1 VTALKIKYNPFA
13 KAFLD
18 KPNGNGRTC
27 SPDYNNINN
36 PNVMS
41 GHQLQQQQ
49 QKQQLQQQNKFKL
62 LDNVASLHNSHHQQ
76 QFHSDLPQHQQQTQ
90 HHHQQQYQNKFQLLH
105 QVAALPNSQQ
115 FRSGLQHQHRHPQRY
130 LPYNVQQRF
139 HQNNNDYSQ
148 LPAGDNSLHVQGST
162 SMKEEPSPPYNTPNS
177 ATSTKTEPSSLYTPN
192 CWVHSPSSS
201 PVLPNEFL
209 ENYAFDSRW
218 NRSGGAY
225 FASPV
230 TSSTVP
236 GK

>member
-1 VTALKIKYNPFA
+1 
-13 KAFLD
+13 
-18 KPNGNGRTC
+18 
-27 SPDYNNINN
+27 
-36 PNVMS
+36 MS
-41 GHQLQQQQ
+41 DHQLQQQQQ
-49 QKQQLQQQNKFKL
+49 QKQQLQHQNKFKL
-62 LDNVASLHNSHHQQ
+62 LDKVASLQKSDHQQ

-148 LPAGDNSLHVQGST
+148 LQACNSSLHVQGSM
-162 SMKEEPSPPYNTPNS
+162 SMKEEPSPPYNTPVS
-177 ATSTKTEPSSLYTPN
+177 TTTSTKTEPSPPNNTPFPTTSTKTESSSLYTPN
-192 CWVHSPSSS
+192 YWVHSPSSS

-209 ENYAFDSRW
+209 ENSAFHSRW

-230 TSSTVP
+230 TPSTLP

>member
-1 VTALKIKYNPFA
+1 
-13 KAFLD
+13 
-18 KPNGNGRTC
+18 
-27 SPDYNNINN
+27 
-36 PNVMS
+36 MS

-90 HHHQQQYQNKFQLLH
+90 HHHQQQQQQNQNKFQLLH

-115 FRSGLQHQHRHPQRY
+115 FRSGLQHQHCHPQRY

-148 LPAGDNSLHVQGST
+148 LPAGDSSPHAQGSM
-162 SMKEEPSPPYNTPNS
+162 SMKEEPSPPNNTPFPT
-177 ATSTKTEPSSLYTPN
+177 TSTKTEPSSLYTPN
-192 CWVHSPSSS
+192 YWVHSPLSS

-209 ENYAFDSRW
+209 ENSAFDSRW
-218 NRSGGAY
+218 NRSGGPY

-230 TSSTVP
+230 TSPTLP